1 MDDEKTREPQ
11 YQAHV
16 ELRDSKGLAQLGL
29 RANATWEDDPRRL
42 VFALARYKFV
52 SKMLSGKK
60 RVLEVGCGDAFGTRI
75 VQQEVGS
82 ITAID
87 FDRVFLKD
95 VTDRMQKEKWGRW
108 EMEVKYHDMLSG
120 AVPGGFDAV
129 YSLDVLEHIEK
140 KDETKFM
147 QNIVDSLSDDSGV
160 AIIGMPS
167 LQSQT
172 YASEGSK
179 QGHVN
184 CKDGKE
190 LQNFLR
196 EFFENVFVFSMND
209 EVVHTG
215 FYPLAHYLLALCVG
229 KKQRV

>member
-1 MDDEKTREPQ
+1 MAEEKTREPQ

-16 ELRDSKGLAQLGL
+16 ALRDEVGLEQLGL
-29 RANATWEDDPRRL
+29 RANATWKEDPRRL

-60 RVLEVGCGDAFGTRI
+60 RVLEIGCGDAFGTRI

-82 ITAID
+82 IVVVD

-95 VTDRMQKEKWGRW
+95 VTDRMERERWGRW
-108 EMEVKYHDMLSG
+108 DMEVKYHDMLSG
-120 AVPGGFDAV
+120 RVPGDFDAA

-140 KDETKFM
+140 KDERVFI
-147 QNIVDSLSDDSGV
+147 QNIVDSLAGENGV

-184 CKDGKE
+184 CKDGTE
-190 LQNFLR
+190 LRNFLLD
-196 EFFENVFVFSMND
+196 FFENVFVFSMND

-229 KKQRV
+229 KKRKG